1 MKTALLTLALPLL
14 MILALPLRA
23 EDQPSPEA
31 SLFMRQKLQASQA
44 VLAGLASGDYE
55 AIGRNAQAI
64 NVVEQL
70 EKWLR
75 ANTPGY
81 RTQLRLFEF
90 ADRELIRAAREKNID
105 AATLA
110 YNQLTIS
117 CVNCHKI
124 IRDVAK

>member
-1 MKTALLTLALPLL
+1 
-14 MILALPLRA
+14 
-23 EDQPSPEA
+23 
-31 SLFMRQKLQASQA
+31 MRQKLLASQA
-44 VLAGLASGDYE
+44 VLAGLAIGDYE
-55 AIGRNAQAI
+55 AIGRNAQAM

-75 ANTPGY
+75 ASTPGY

-124 IRDVAK
+124 VRDVAK